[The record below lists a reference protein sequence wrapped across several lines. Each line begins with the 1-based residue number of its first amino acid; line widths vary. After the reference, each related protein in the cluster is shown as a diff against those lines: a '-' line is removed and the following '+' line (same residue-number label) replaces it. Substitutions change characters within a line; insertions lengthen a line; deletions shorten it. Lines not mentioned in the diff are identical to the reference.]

1 MAATGN
7 NIMARLGNIA
17 AFPYALA
24 LAVRNMVYD
33 KGWKKSVKFDNVS
46 IISFGNIT
54 VGGTGKTPHVEMF
67 IRALLD
73 RAYRVAVVSRGYG
86 RKQPNTSRFV
96 ETNSSVEDVGDEPL
110 QIKRKFPNVK
120 VIVDKDR
127 VRAVKMLMA
136 LPFGDVPEVIL
147 LDDGFQ
153 YRRLAAD
160 RQIVLINY
168 NRPVFKDSL
177 MPFGRLRDLPGQ
189 LKRAD
194 TVIITKCP
202 PYLNEWEKQQA
213 REINRINP
221 QQKVYFTTVQYFDP
235 LPVFEEGNNRY
246 MYSHEAILFTGIA
259 NSDQLRHHVSARYPR
274 NFHIEFGDHHVFTPR
289 DIAQIEKFSLKHPQA
304 IVLTTEKD
312 AQRLR
317 RNPAVSEQLKSRTFY
332 IPIETA
338 LVEDENAEGL
348 FDVR

>member
-1 MAATGN
+1 MAN
-7 NIMARLGNIA
+7 LGNIF

-24 LAVRNMVYD
+24 LAIRNIFYD

-67 IRALLD
+67 IRKLLD
-73 RAYRVAVVSRGYG
+73 NAYRVAVVSRGYG
-86 RKQPNTSRFV
+86 RKQPKTSRFV
-96 ETNSSVEDVGDEPL
+96 EIDSNVADVGDEPL

-127 VRAVKMLMA
+127 VRAINMLMA

-147 LDDGFQ
+147 LDDAMQ
-153 YRRLAAD
+153 YRRLTPN
-160 RQIVLINY
+160 RLITLINY
-168 NRPVFKDSL
+168 NRPIFKDSL

-202 PYLNEWEKQQA
+202 PFLNEWEKQQMK
-213 REINRINP
+213 EINRINP
-221 QQKVYFTTVQYFDP
+221 QQKVFFTSIRYFDP
-235 LPVFEEGNNRY
+235 VPVFEQGNKRY
-246 MYSHEAILFTGIA
+246 MYSKEAILFTGIA
-259 NSDQLRHHVSARYPR
+259 NSDLLRHHVGARYPR
-274 NFHIEFGDHHVFTPR
+274 NYHIEFGDHHVFSNR
-289 DIAQIEKFSLKHPQA
+289 DIAQIEKFAKKRPQA

-312 AQRLR
+312 AQRIR
-317 RNPAVSEQLKSRTFY
+317 RNRAVSEMLKERTFY
-332 IPIETA
+332 IPIEVG
-338 LVEDENAEGL
+338 LVEDETTEGL
-348 FDVR
+348 FDVK